1 MFRLQRQWLPLVGG
15 PMIVLESGSMVSMV
29 SMVGMVTF
37 GVVDSGDLDL
47 GFHADPFVSC
57 EPRLADQFL
66 GPESDFFEVAE
77 PQ

>member
-1 MFRLQRQWLPLVGG
+1 
-15 PMIVLESGSMVSMV
+15 MV

-66 GPESDFFEVAE
+66 APESDFFEVAE

>member
-1 MFRLQRQWLPLVGG
+1 
-15 PMIVLESGSMVSMV
+15 MIVLESGSV
-29 SMVGMVTF
+29 VGMVTF
-37 GVVDSGDLDL
+37 GFVNSGGLDL

-66 GPESDFFEVAE
+66 APESDFFEVAE

>member
-29 SMVGMVTF
+29 GMVTF
-37 GVVDSGDLDL
+37 GFVNSGGLDL

-66 GPESDFFEVAE
+66 APESDFFEVAE